1 MAIVKFDPAATAS
14 TVAFLEVLDD
24 AKYEN
29 QLIMIR
35 EYSGSYNEELAKIF
49 QFHHFQITCRKRF
62 EESSTAT
69 TAHPIR
75 MKQCL

>member
-1 MAIVKFDPAATAS
+1 M
-14 TVAFLEVLDD
+14 VLDD

-35 EYSGSYNEELAKIF
+35 EYSGSCNKELATIF
-49 QFHHFQITCRKRF
+49 HFRHFQIICRKRF
-62 EESSTAT
+62 EKSS